1 MTKLIVISGFLGAGK
16 TSTIASLGK
25 MLISQGKKVGV
36 ITNDQGKNLVD
47 TNFLNDEGMSVFE
60 ITEGCFCCNFD
71 VFTKKLETMAKDQ
84 MPDVILAEPIGSAI
98 NLVTTIFKPVMSNYA
113 KEFSVAP
120 LSVVV
125 DPKRV
130 RRIMSD
136 HQNNTNFG
144 GEINYLFEQQLA
156 EADVIALNKTDKL
169 SEEEKEEL
177 IGFLKKRFSPA
188 QVLAISAINGVGISE
203 WFDVVSNKTA
213 VDKPQR
219 EINYETHKKAE
230 GNLAWLNSFVTLE
243 SNDPI
248 DFNVILENLM
258 NNISNQIAIENSEI
272 AHLKAYAVSGYDF
285 CKAGITST
293 GDIVGFNRKMD
304 SKSKKA
310 NLILNARVEI
320 DPAKLQEITEKAL
333 SDIYI
338 SNNLTPIDQKTE
350 SFAPKYTGPSCI

>member
-1 MTKLIVISGFLGAGK
+1 MSKLIVISGFLGAGK
-16 TSTIASLGK
+16 TSTIAALGK
-25 MLISQGKKVGV
+25 MLIAKGIKVGV

-71 VFTKKLETMAKDQ
+71 VFTKKLQTMAKDQ
-84 MPDVILAEPIGSAI
+84 MPDYILAEPIGSAI
-98 NLVTTIFKPVMSNYA
+98 NLVATIFKPVMSNYA

-136 HQNNTNFG
+136 TQNQTNFG

-169 SEEEKEEL
+169 TDEEKSEL
-177 IGFLKKRFSPA
+177 IEFLKKRFFPA
-188 QVLAISAINGVGISE
+188 QVVAISAINGDGINE
-203 WFDVVSNKTA
+203 WFDVVSNKIAT
-213 VDKPQR
+213 DKVTR
-219 EINYETHKKAE
+219 EIDYEKHKKAE
-230 GNLAWLNSFVTLE
+230 GNLAWLNSFVTLQSE
-243 SNDPI
+243 EAI
-248 DFNVILENLM
+248 DFNIVIEELM
-258 NNISNQIAIENSEI
+258 NSINNKIEKENCEI

-293 GDIVGFNRKMD
+293 GDIVGFNRKMTTNN
-304 SKSKKA
+304 KKA
-310 NLILNARVEI
+310 NLIINARVEI
-320 DPAKLQEITEKAL
+320 TPAKLKEIIEEVLESIYKA
-333 SDIYI
+333 YK
-338 SNNLTPIDQKTE
+338 LTPTDQKTE
-350 SFAPKYTGPSCI
+350 AFAPKYTGPSCL